1 MQTNLDAN
9 TTFIMVKN
17 SKEDQKLVLFGVLS
31 DLNGGIYTNG
41 KFKWFW
47 SVTRVQHFFLR
58 EPEEVHD
65 CISIL
70 HRGFLWETEVSRR
83 ADVCL
88 FLNKATCQWT
98 HSARCRKKNSEY
110 MPVCSFSLQNHTK
123 PVPFQRSSVKM
134 RFLHH
139 HSSAGL
145 NFISFVLTCSNICL
159 EIYRKFA
166 AQYFS
171 SSHCKAI

>member
-17 SKEDQKLVLFGVLS
+17 SKEDQKLVLFGVVS

-41 KFKWFW
+41 KFKSFW
-47 SVTRVQHFFLR
+47 SVTRVQHYFLR

-70 HRGFLWETEVSRR
+70 HLGFLWETEVSRR

-98 HSARCRKKNSEY
+98 HSARCRKKTQNTCLFVLF
-110 MPVCSFSLQNHTK
+110 PLQNHTK
-123 PVPFQRSSVKM
+123 PVSFQRSCVKM

-145 NFISFVLTCSNICL
+145 NFKLN
-159 EIYRKFA
+159 
-166 AQYFS
+166 S
-171 SSHCKAI
+171 SLLF